1 MTIDEREQVD
11 LHRQLMDLVMADLA
25 FYPLYWEV
33 IPVLATKGV
42 KLSAMGARNMG
53 RFVEWDK
60 TE

>member
-1 MTIDEREQVD
+1 MSRSISIASSWTWSW
-11 LHRQLMDLVMADLA
+11 LTWA

-60 TE
+60 TG